1 GRNMTIIEAFSKTK
15 TLQNQNRN
23 AVVKIVKKNYSG
35 YDVQIEPVELTVIK
49 NSLEMISQNANSF
62 MANVNAKYG
71 K

>member
-1 GRNMTIIEAFSKTK
+1 MTIIEAFSKTK

-49 NSLEMISQNANSF
+49 NSLEMIFQNANSF

>member
-1 GRNMTIIEAFSKTK
+1 SKTK

>member
-1 GRNMTIIEAFSKTK
+1 MTIIEAFSKTK

-62 MANVNAKYG
+62 MANVNAK
-71 K
+71 

>member
-1 GRNMTIIEAFSKTK
+1 MTIIEAFSKTK

-71 K
+71 KS

>member
-1 GRNMTIIEAFSKTK
+1 MTIIEAFNKTK

>member
-1 GRNMTIIEAFSKTK
+1 NMTIIEAFSKTK

>member
-1 GRNMTIIEAFSKTK
+1 MTIIEAFSKTK

>member
-1 GRNMTIIEAFSKTK
+1 MTIIEAFSKTK

-62 MANVNAKYG
+62 MANMNAKYG